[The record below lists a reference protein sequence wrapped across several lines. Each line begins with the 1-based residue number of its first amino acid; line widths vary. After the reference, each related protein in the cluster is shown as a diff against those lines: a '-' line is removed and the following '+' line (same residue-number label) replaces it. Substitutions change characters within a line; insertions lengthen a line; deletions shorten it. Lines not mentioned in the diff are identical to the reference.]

1 MTLHHASRM
10 VTICLLL
17 ATTGASSF
25 AVVQAR
31 PSYDP
36 ASKRPA
42 GKRADSFVDFA
53 LKRIN
58 PSDKNYGQCIDE
70 GRKFL
75 LEETIENGY
84 FWSNMVALGLL
95 GCLFVIIVYQ
105 HNRQARREWIM
116 AEALQQYEHALAR
129 ANAHVDDAT
138 KRNHEL
144 MEALTGAGESALR
157 SPIALLE
164 RGLARVE
171 IAPDREECAPDL
183 YEAEAKARA
192 GSRGLWALPQYAVKQ
207 AVSLLPGLAGSFQ
220 LVEGQVTNVSVHDGR
235 AFLDFHDNYRQGF
248 SATVAPEDRKTFRKA
263 GFALEDLAGRH
274 VRLRGIVEDFAGR
287 PEIALSNPFQIEILD

>member
-1 MTLHHASRM
+1 MDAQRTAAMTLHHASRM

-75 LEETIENGY
+75 LEETLENGY

-129 ANAHVDDAT
+129 ANAHVDEAT

-164 RGLARVE
+164 RGEQVGNKSSPKRSSAAQPVE
-171 IAPDREECAPDL
+171 VTTIKSSPVSAKTETAKTGGNGVKPTSQIPLFKPEVDL
-183 YEAEAKARA
+183 V
-192 GSRGLWALPQYAVKQ
+192 VK
-207 AVSLLPGLAGSFQ
+207 VNSLEQQ
-220 LVEGQVTNVSVHDGR
+220 LGR
-235 AFLDFHDNYRQGF
+235 SQEQEKHLRRQLNQ
-248 SATVAPEDRKTFRKA
+248 SE
-263 GFALEDLAGRH
+263 
-274 VRLRGIVEDFAGR
+274 VRLQTEQQKNR
-287 PEIALSNPFQIEILD
+287 ALKGE